1 MLQET
6 IKKLNEIKEYIDYNK
21 AYTDMI
27 NTAIYYDNEMQDD
40 LYLHDI
46 VVDYGFCDEELVN
59 YLLENI
65 GNDIT
70 RLRYF
75 IGDTMSDDIY
85 IVNDYGDLENVS
97 MDDIIMCIDEL
108 LEMLEEAKS

>member
-6 IKKLNEIKEYIDYNK
+6 IKKLNDIKEYSDYNK

-27 NTAIYYDNEMQDD
+27 NTAIDYDNETQDD

-46 VVDYGFCDEELVN
+46 VADYGFCDDELVG
-59 YLLENI
+59 YHIEHI
-65 GNDIT
+65 GNDIDI
-70 RLRYF
+70 LRYF
-75 IGDTMSDDIY
+75 IGDTISDDIY
-85 IVNDYGDLENVS
+85 IVNAYGNLENVS

-108 LEMLEEAKS
+108 LEMLEEE